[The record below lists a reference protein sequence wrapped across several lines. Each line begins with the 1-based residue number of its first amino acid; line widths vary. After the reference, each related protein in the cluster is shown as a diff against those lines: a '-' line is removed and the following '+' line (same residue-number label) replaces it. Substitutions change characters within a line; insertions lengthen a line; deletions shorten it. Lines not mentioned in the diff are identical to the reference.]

1 MLRKFQ
7 ISNRLPNRYFPQIV
21 VGCPW
26 IVFMMRTDMDMVYLA
41 SRTMMCVLGYCVMKL
56 CLALINAG
64 KRIVQVIEMGT
75 GEQMVVQIAA
85 DTMRELRRNSIEIPP
100 IYIPRNAYFKKA
112 TFRQFYLELYLIPNP
127 RTYQNGKHVV
137 TVCQL

>member
-1 MLRKFQ
+1 
-7 ISNRLPNRYFPQIV
+7 
-21 VGCPW
+21 
-26 IVFMMRTDMDMVYLA
+26 MMTTDMVYVA
-41 SRTMMCVLGYCVMKL
+41 SFVLMCVLGYCVTKL

-64 KRIVQVIEMGT
+64 KRIVQVTEMGT
-75 GEQMVVQIAA
+75 GEEMVVQIVVH
-85 DTMRELRRNSIEIPP
+85 TTRGLRGNSIEIPP
-100 IYIPRNAYFKKA
+100 IYIPRNAYFKKV